1 MSSIAIFWQLRR
13 DMLTI
18 KINDILYSSY
28 KVPTTKFKVSPAN
41 NDIQADISIQ
51 RIHWIPL
58 CCKLPYPR
66 RGSQILYTERQFPTK
81 SSYVLWYVNFVSFET
96 IPSIPSFVCSFGFFM
111 EGMGDEVV
119 VKQYVFQIIISFK
132 IIQFELYVWNTDFK
146 LLLSFMLWFSIYQ
159 IHLYRFSQC
168 TLSFELDFKKS

>member
-96 IPSIPSFVCSFGFFM
+96 IPLQRLLLFPCFCYFVCLFLW
-111 EGMGDEVV
+111 
-119 VKQYVFQIIISFK
+119 VF
-132 IIQFELYVWNTDFK
+132 YGGHGGWGGG
-146 LLLSFMLWFSIYQ
+146 
-159 IHLYRFSQC
+159 
-168 TLSFELDFKKS
+168 

>member
-96 IPSIPSFVCSFGFFM
+96 IPLQRLLLFPCFCYFVCLFLW
-111 EGMGDEVV
+111 
-119 VKQYVFQIIISFK
+119 VFYG
-132 IIQFELYVWNTDFK
+132 ENGGWGGG
-146 LLLSFMLWFSIYQ
+146 
-159 IHLYRFSQC
+159 
-168 TLSFELDFKKS
+168 

>member
-1 MSSIAIFWQLRR
+1 M
-13 DMLTI
+13 
-18 KINDILYSSY
+18 
-28 KVPTTKFKVSPAN
+28 PTTKFKVSPAN
-41 NDIQADISIQ
+41 DDIQADISIQ

-66 RGSQILYTERQFPTK
+66 RGSQILYTERQFSTK
-81 SSYVLWYVNFVSFET
+81 SSYVLWYVNFESFEP
-96 IPSIPSFVCSFGFFM
+96 IPLQWWVFSLVFVNSFVCSFGFFLERM
-111 EGMGDEVV
+111 GDGMG

-146 LLLSFMLWFSIYQ
+146 LLLSFMLWFLIYQ

-168 TLSFELDFKKS
+168 TLSFELDFKRS

>member
-96 IPSIPSFVCSFGFFM
+96 IPLQRLLLFPCFCYFVCLFLW
-111 EGMGDEVV
+111 EGMRWRLSSM
-119 VKQYVFQIIISFK
+119 F
-132 IIQFELYVWNTDFK
+132 FK
-146 LLLSFMLWFSIYQ
+146 LLYHS
-159 IHLYRFSQC
+159 
-168 TLSFELDFKKS
+168 K

>member
-96 IPSIPSFVCSFGFFM
+96 IPLQRLLLFPCFCYFVCLFLWVFYGG
-111 EGMGDEVV
+111 EGG
-119 VKQYVFQIIISFK
+119 
-132 IIQFELYVWNTDFK
+132 WGGG
-146 LLLSFMLWFSIYQ
+146 
-159 IHLYRFSQC
+159 
-168 TLSFELDFKKS
+168 